1 MTRIAILVS
10 GRQGRG
16 SNMQAIAAA
25 CASGQINGQ
34 VAVVIGSADSPAL
47 ALAQELG
54 LPTQVV
60 LSRGITSRIGEEF
73 YSDALRLALD
83 NAQTDL
89 VCLAGY
95 MRKVPETVVAEYA
108 GRLMNIHAALLP
120 AFGGQGMYGIHIHEA
135 VLAYGA
141 KVSGCTVHF
150 VDEHYDTGPIILQSA
165 VPVEEDDTP
174 ETLAA
179 RVLVAEHETYP
190 RAVALFAAGR
200 LSLEGQRVRIK
211 PPRPNSGE
219 PYGEAR
225 QEGTVSGAA
234 A

>member
-10 GRQGRG
+10 GRHGRG

-25 CASGQINGQ
+25 CASGQISGQ
-34 VAVVIGSADSPAL
+34 VAVVIGNAADSPAL
-47 ALAQELG
+47 ARAREIG
-54 LPTQVV
+54 LPTQAIPY
-60 LSRGITSRIGEEF
+60 RGITSRIGEEF

-95 MRKVPETVVAEYA
+95 MRIVPDTVVAEYP
-108 GRLMNIHAALLP
+108 GRMMNIHAALLP
-120 AFGGQGMYGIHIHEA
+120 AFGGQGMYGHHIHEA

-165 VPVEEDDTP
+165 VPVEENDTP

-179 RVLVAEHETYP
+179 RVLATEHETYP

-200 LSLEGQRVRIK
+200 LSLEGRRVRVLEV
-211 PPRPNSGE
+211 PSLL
-219 PYGEAR
+219 A
-225 QEGTVSGAA
+225 
-234 A
+234 